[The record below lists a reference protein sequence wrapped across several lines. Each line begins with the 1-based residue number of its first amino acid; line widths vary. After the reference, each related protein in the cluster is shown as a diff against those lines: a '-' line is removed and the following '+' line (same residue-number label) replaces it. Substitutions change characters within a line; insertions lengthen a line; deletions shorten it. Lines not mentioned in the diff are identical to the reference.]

1 MSEQELIAE
10 FDFYSR
16 RNNMVFEE
24 DTPSLKHFDMNLHN
38 LRQEILAE
46 QNRII
51 AAFPPYCGVDV
62 AFLIENGVV
71 KPDTTARDKWYAP
84 MFELIKMST
93 NMIISHYN
101 QFILPPE
108 HQIKQI

>member
-1 MSEQELIAE
+1 MNFLETRS
-10 FDFYSR
+10 FY
-16 RNNMVFEE
+16 NIDE
-24 DTPSLKHFDMNLHN
+24 KLHN
-38 LRQEILAE
+38 LRQEIQAE
-46 QNRII
+46 QNRIV

-108 HQIKQI
+108 HQIKQV